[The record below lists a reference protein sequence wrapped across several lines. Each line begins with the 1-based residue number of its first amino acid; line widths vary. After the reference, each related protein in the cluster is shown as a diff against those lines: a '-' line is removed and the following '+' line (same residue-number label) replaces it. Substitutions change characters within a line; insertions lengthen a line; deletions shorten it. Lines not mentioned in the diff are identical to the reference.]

1 MFKLLVC
8 GSREIRDKEFV
19 FKTLDFLLSKKNLS
33 KIILIHGAQKS
44 FDKKLDI
51 YYGAD
56 YLADL
61 WGKEKNIVVSPFPA
75 PWDGI
80 EGVTLPSQ
88 MKKNRFGKLYWP
100 GAGMYRNKQMLNEEP
115 DACVGFLG
123 KTAKNSGT
131 KNMLK
136 LCEDKGIL
144 TKKYYI

>member
-33 KIILIHGAQKS
+33 EVILIHGAQRS
-44 FDKKLDI
+44 FDKHLEI

-61 WGKEKNIVVSPFPA
+61 WGKERGVQIKEFPA
-75 PWDGI
+75 PW
-80 EGVTLPSQ
+80 EGLPDTP
-88 MKKNRFGKLYWP
+88 KKYLKKGPYGTYWP
-100 GAGMYRNKQMLNEEP
+100 GAGMYRNRQMLDENP

-123 KTAKNSGT
+123 NRAKNSGT

-136 LCEDKGIL
+136 LCEDKGII